1 MSRPSQF
8 QSWKTSATGINPF
21 EAVSSTMRRS
31 KSPSEKETNS
41 WRKMAERCR
50 KVKWCEVDRLNILRQ
65 EVEVVTLFVLQ
76 TFWLYALLCFESGFI
91 ETLRF
96 EPSCIGGRTCEDHM
110 YYIYIYYIHFLYF
123 NIQSLQTLLSSLL
136 PRIYCLILNQSP
148 MCTALFLR
156 CLSSPKIDSCSPYK
170 SWALPMFNFFGGH
183 LRSLIYR
190 FWIILKPISCI
201 SLSGAKRRPCG
212 LDTIR
217 NGPLLG

>member
-110 YYIYIYYIHFLYF
+110 YYIYIIFIFCTLISNLCKPCCLLF
-123 NIQSLQTLLSSLL
+123 FRVFIVWFWTSLQCVLLFFKD
-136 PRIYCLILNQSP
+136 
-148 MCTALFLR
+148 AL
-156 CLSSPKIDSCSPYK
+156 
-170 SWALPMFNFFGGH
+170 ALP
-183 LRSLIYR
+183 
-190 FWIILKPISCI
+190 K
-201 SLSGAKRRPCG
+201 
-212 LDTIR
+212 
-217 NGPLLG
+217 

>member
-1 MSRPSQF
+1 MQ
-8 QSWKTSATGINPF
+8 KG
-21 EAVSSTMRRS
+21 
-31 KSPSEKETNS
+31 
-41 WRKMAERCR
+41 
-50 KVKWCEVDRLNILRQ
+50 EVM
-65 EVEVVTLFVLQ
+65 
-76 TFWLYALLCFESGFI
+76 WSGQIEHI
-91 ETLRF
+91 ETGSWSCYVVCFADILTLCPF
-96 EPSCIGGRTCEDHM
+96 VFWIWLHWDPSFRTLV
-110 YYIYIYYIHFLYF
+110 YRRKNLWRSYVLYIYYIHFLYF

-190 FWIILKPISCI
+190 FWIILKPISSI